1 MGVVVSVFL
10 APLQSLWNVSIDC
23 QCLSQDLTQ
32 HFFMV
37 SCGQEG
43 KDWTEMLSIS
53 KKKQLLLRSK
63 LCVLDNVC
71 QSVLYWGIV
80 WMQDVAA

>member
-1 MGVVVSVFL
+1 MQLNYFLHAIANILWKGEIGVEISVFL

-43 KDWTEMLSIS
+43 KDWTEMFSIT
-53 KKKQLLLRSK
+53 K
-63 LCVLDNVC
+63 
-71 QSVLYWGIV
+71 
-80 WMQDVAA
+80 